1 MKHEVKHTITM
12 SFEEKLR
19 RFIKLYD
26 DMEKKIAQD
35 DLFNKEFMVADL

>member
-1 MKHEVKHTITM
+1 M